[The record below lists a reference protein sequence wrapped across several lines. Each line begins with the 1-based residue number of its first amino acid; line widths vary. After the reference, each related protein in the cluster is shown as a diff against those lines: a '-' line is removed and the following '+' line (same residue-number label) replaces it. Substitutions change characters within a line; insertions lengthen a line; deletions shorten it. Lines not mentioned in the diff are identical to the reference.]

1 MSLVLSLLGVWL
13 LALFGIVLAA
23 DVTRWWKCTTCGEW
37 ADYPA
42 HYACAAHGGSCNL
55 PYAHDY
61 TKPDWP
67 FVLVTV
73 LMIIDGLAFVI
84 VR

>member
-13 LALFGIVLAA
+13 LTLFGIVLAA
-23 DVTRWWKCTTCGEW
+23 DVTRWWKCTTCGRR
-37 ADYPA
+37 ADWPIHYVCGVHGPA
-42 HYACAAHGGSCNL
+42 CYQGSHE
-55 PYAHDY
+55 YS
-61 TKPDWP
+61 KPAWP

-84 VR
+84 VG